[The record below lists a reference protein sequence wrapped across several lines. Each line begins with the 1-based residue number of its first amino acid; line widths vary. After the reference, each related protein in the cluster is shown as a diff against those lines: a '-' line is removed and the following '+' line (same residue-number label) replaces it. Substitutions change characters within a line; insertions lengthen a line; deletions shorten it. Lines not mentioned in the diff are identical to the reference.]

1 MLSLR
6 VLCRVSAGSNAGFPE
21 ELDPASLTHRPPL
34 TIGEFLTRRQGA
46 EAVDKAL
53 AQQGVKWPQW
63 DRARLRTKF
72 RVVHTKAGEPP
83 RYRWHL
89 GCILLKMPAISLRAG
104 TEKMNR
110 LNKMIDRSGVDSLRD
125 NQEARD
131 EILRNSLI
139 WWDAHASSI

>member
-6 VLCRVSAGSNAGFPE
+6 VLCRVPAGSNAGFPE
-21 ELDPASLTHRPPL
+21 ELDPASLAHRPPL

-72 RVVHTKAGEPP
+72 RVVHTKT
-83 RYRWHL
+83 
-89 GCILLKMPAISLRAG
+89 G

-110 LNKMIDRSGVDSLRD
+110 LNKMIDRNGVGSLRD

-139 WWDAHASSI
+139 W